1 MYRRFLFCYIIITI
15 GALCLVAAINFV
27 IDPSSIYLKKSLNDK
42 YVDDY
47 TNKLIFAKTGI
58 KTFAN
63 ERVVKMSLAGKIS
76 KYDCIILGSSHVMS
90 LSVITNSSSLKAMYP
105 SVMNLGVSGGSFE
118 DVLIFSHKILQSG
131 DLSGKTILIGIDPWF
146 FKWNM
151 DSRYGIYKDELGMMK
166 KELHVPDDSIE
177 PEAYKVKLM
186 RNLINLNYF
195 EKSIEFAQ
203 KTGLKKLYKE
213 LIPNNEFMDYN
224 LVDVMNYDVGI
235 DYAVTL
241 ADGSHVYDRTYI
253 KSSKTLASYIADVG
267 YKLSGN
273 FYDEDVIGIFKNLI
287 ELYQKNGAKV
297 AFVLTPYHKC
307 VFSAENEKNWSYLR
321 EVEKRTQ
328 SLATEGKIAIYG
340 SYDPEKIGCTE
351 DEFFDFMHPRRSC
364 LAKIIFG
371 QSSADKGDAV
381 RFLSLK

>member
-90 LSVITNSSSLKAMYP
+90 LSVITNPSSLKAMYP

-166 KELHVPDDSIE
+166 KELHVPDPIYSIAS
-177 PEAYKVKLM
+177 EAVYQLRLM
-186 RNLINLNYF
+186 KNLINLNYF
-195 EKSIEFAQ
+195 EKSIALVQ
-203 KTGLKKLYKE
+203 KTELKKL
-213 LIPNNEFMDYN
+213 LMPNNEFVDYN
-224 LVDVMNYDVGI
+224 LVDVMNYDVGT

-241 ADGSHVYDRTYI
+241 ADGSQVYDRTYI
-253 KSSKTLASYIADVG
+253 KSSKTSASYKANG
-267 YKLSGN
+267 EYKLGGN

-287 ELYQKNGAKV
+287 ELYQKKGAKV

-328 SLATEGKIAIYG
+328 SLANEVEIAIYG

-351 DEFFDFMHPRRSC
+351 DEFFDFMHPRSSC
-364 LAKIIFG
+364 LAKIVFG